1 MEKKIEKE
9 TIVPQLLPIE
19 KNSETTKNTILT
31 NLIKMLTGRKLLNE
45 ENLLKNIELIKKNQY
60 NDFFYKIELDN
71 LEPRTN
77 SKQFY
82 VIIFHQ
88 KITSL
93 SKSSGITDFLNQ
105 YKTFPKII
113 IASNIST
120 KIIYSI
126 KSDQTYPNTEIFLE
140 KELMIN
146 IVDHISVPN
155 HILLSENELKAV
167 IESYHAKRREI
178 PEILVTDSIARYYNA
193 KIGQMFRII
202 RPSETSGYAP
212 YYRLVIKGNIIQI

>member
-19 KNSETTKNTILT
+19 KNSETKKITILT
-31 NLIKMLTGRKLLNE
+31 NLIKMLIGRKLINE
-45 ENLLKNIELIKKNQY
+45 ENLLKNIDLIKKNQSH
-60 NDFFYKIELDN
+60 DFFYKIELDN
-71 LEPRTN
+71 PEPRTN

-93 SKSSGITDFLNQ
+93 SKSSDLTEFLNQ

-120 KIIYSI
+120 KIIYSV
-126 KSDQTYPNTEIFLE
+126 KSDQIYPNTEIFLE

-146 IVDHISVPN
+146 IVDHISIPT
-155 HILLSENELKAV
+155 HILLHEDELKAV

-193 KIGQMFRII
+193 KVGQMFRII